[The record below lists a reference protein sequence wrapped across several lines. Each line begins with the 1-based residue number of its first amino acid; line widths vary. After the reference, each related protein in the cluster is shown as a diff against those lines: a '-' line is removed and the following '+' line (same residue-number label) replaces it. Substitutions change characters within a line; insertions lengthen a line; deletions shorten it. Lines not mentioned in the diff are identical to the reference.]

1 MRFGQQTTVNIG
13 VQLISGGSLEE
24 GERVVSVTIDGIVRV
39 FSIRKFFLLSRI
51 HALDGLSPSFTGR
64 REMISQFKLSELAGG
79 DPMLNSRLFNVGKAP
94 DNMLQWF
101 AAHGTQM
108 TVNLV
113 NQLSPP
119 TLTMASPVRHKIR
132 YPALAMD

>member
-1 MRFGQQTTVNIG
+1 VRFGQQTTVNIG

-39 FSIRKFFLLSRI
+39 FSIRKSFHLSHIPRW
-51 HALDGLSPSFTGR
+51 LSSSFIGR
-64 REMISQFKLSELAGG
+64 REMISQFKLSELTGG

-108 TVNLV
+108 TVNVV

-119 TLTMASPVRHKIR
+119 PLTIPSPVRHKIR